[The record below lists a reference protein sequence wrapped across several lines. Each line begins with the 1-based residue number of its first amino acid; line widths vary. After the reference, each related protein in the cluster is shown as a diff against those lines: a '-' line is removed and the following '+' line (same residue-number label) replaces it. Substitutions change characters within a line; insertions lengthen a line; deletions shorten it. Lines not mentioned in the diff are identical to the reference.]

1 MKIILRDALN
11 ESDPMRIRWWLE
23 ASQEIFLGEIREGST
38 SIFITNRRIFQ
49 SSIPSMNL
57 VTENLNIVG
66 ALMGGFVG
74 GFFGALVASYALD
87 PQKNHINWVLDVD
100 NKKFQKIEER
110 KIFEIDKGKIN
121 KIEFKRSFVSP
132 HMIIYPIQG
141 EETRFNLEYPK
152 NFEVLL
158 KILQKCYSTKVIG
171 S

>member
-87 PQKNHINWVLDVD
+87 PQKNHIIVKNL
-100 NKKFQKIEER
+100 KFDTKLTP
-110 KIFEIDKGKIN
+110 K
-121 KIEFKRSFVSP
+121 EFSNPCF
-132 HMIIYPIQG
+132 G
-141 EETRFNLEYPK
+141 ET
-152 NFEVLL
+152 
-158 KILQKCYSTKVIG
+158 Q
-171 S
+171 

>member
-1 MKIILRDALN
+1 MGICSDQGIQRIGVYCIKSLVLN
-11 ESDPMRIRWWLE
+11 
-23 ASQEIFLGEIREGST
+23 
-38 SIFITNRRIFQ
+38 
-49 SSIPSMNL
+49 
-57 VTENLNIVG
+57 
-66 ALMGGFVG
+66 
-74 GFFGALVASYALD
+74 Y
-87 PQKNHINWVLDVD
+87 NWVLDVD
-100 NKKFQKIEER
+100 NKKFQEIEER

-141 EETRFNLEYPK
+141 EETRFNLGYPK